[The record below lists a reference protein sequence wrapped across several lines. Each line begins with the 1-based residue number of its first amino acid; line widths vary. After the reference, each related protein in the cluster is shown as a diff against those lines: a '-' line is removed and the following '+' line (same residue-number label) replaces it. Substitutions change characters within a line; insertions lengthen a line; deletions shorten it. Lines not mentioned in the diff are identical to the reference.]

1 MSTATSSW
9 PASGSHVSPDP
20 QQLGLRLAALCAAP
34 ALPTLVAAWLDDRTL
49 DGIGVWVKPLKFQ
62 LAFALHWLTL
72 AWLASLLAPRAR
84 PALATWLRVG
94 GGATLVELV
103 VILLQ
108 AARGRASHFNTSTA
122 LDALLYY
129 GVMGAAVLVIMV
141 ATLAMAWLL
150 WRHPADPRR
159 GAPWLGAVLG
169 LGLGATLTL
178 LVTAPLA
185 AGLIDG
191 PGPWISGVKS
201 NAAGL
206 PVLHWSTTGGD
217 LRVPHFVATHLMQ
230 ALPALGWLLGRTV
243 DRRHPATARQLLGL
257 AAAGGILATGWT
269 MARAAA
275 GQPLLP
281 M

>member
-1 MSTATSSW
+1 MAASA
-9 PASGSHVSPDP
+9 PASQAARLDARCDP
-20 QQLGLRLAALCAAP
+20 RRLALRLAALCAAL
-34 ALPTLVAAWLDDRTL
+34 ALPTLIAAGLDPRTL
-49 DGIGVWVKPLKFQ
+49 DGVGVWVKPLKFQ

-72 AWLASLLAPRAR
+72 AWLAPLLAPPAR
-84 PALATWLRVG
+84 PALAGWLRVAG
-94 GGATLVELV
+94 VATLVELA
-103 VILLQ
+103 VITLQ
-108 AARGRASHFNTSTA
+108 AARGRASHFNAATP
-122 LDALLYY
+122 LDAVLYY
-129 GVMGAAVLVIMV
+129 GVMAGAVLLIMA

-150 WRHPADPRR
+150 WRHPADPQR

-191 PGPWISGVKS
+191 PGPWVGGVKS

-230 ALPALGWLLGRTV
+230 ALPALGELLGKSV
-243 DRRHPATARQLLGL
+243 GRREPAAARRLLWFA
-257 AAAGGILATGWT
+257 AAAGFVTTGWA
-269 MARAAA
+269 MAGAAA
-275 GQPLLP
+275 GRPLLT